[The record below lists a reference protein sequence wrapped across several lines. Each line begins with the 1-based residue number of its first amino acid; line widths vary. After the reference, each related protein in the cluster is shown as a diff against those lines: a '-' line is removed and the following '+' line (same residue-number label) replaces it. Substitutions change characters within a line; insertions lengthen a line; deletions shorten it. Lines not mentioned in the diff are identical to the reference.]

1 MLRRVQEGKVTP
13 RATLPMY
20 VRRRIETARCSAVR
34 FRLSSMLAPRLPAA
48 APAGRARRC
57 PPSSPQE
64 TARVRREAPRR
75 SRDSSR
81 GCHAHGTPDREMSG
95 SALPFHWKALGRGQ
109 RIINV
114 KSTARRLALRS
125 ASVATVRRSQLMTGF
140 LVLSRPALGLD
151 VPGAGMQDARES
163 RKFPHVLARKGE
175 PWVAQSGKAPRQGI
189 SSQTPPCHR
198 AKTCVC
204 EDASALAACANWER
218 PRRVASDEPTR
229 RCEEVQ
235 DLDNPRQGA
244 PGPSTTSQDA
254 ARHFHVCSELPRREC
269 NTGTGTG
276 TGTSDTSGGSV
287 TGVGW
292 WWAGD

>member
-175 PWVAQSGKAPRQGI
+175 PWVAQSGKAPRQGF

-204 EDASALAACANWER
+204 EDASALAACATIGSVPAASLQMNR
-218 PRRVASDEPTR
+218 P
-229 RCEEVQ
+229 
-235 DLDNPRQGA
+235 
-244 PGPSTTSQDA
+244 DA
-254 ARHFHVCSELPRREC
+254 ARRCRTWTTHARARQGPPQRRRMQPA
-269 NTGTGTG
+269 
-276 TGTSDTSGGSV
+276 TSMFAANSRAGSV
-287 TGVGW
+287 TL
-292 WWAGD
+292 ALALALAPRTPRAAL